1 MNSLENL
8 ILKIGNKA
16 VKDAQ
21 KESLEKG
28 IANVYSK
35 NKQLFFQLPNGEIT
49 QEIPKEYLD
58 IQPIDD
64 SEKDTGLKRQIER
77 DRC

>member
-1 MNSLENL
+1 MNDFEDL

-21 KESLEKG
+21 KESLGKG

-58 IQPIDD
+58 VQLIGE
-64 SEKDTGLKRQIER
+64 SEKDTVLKI
-77 DRC
+77 

>member
-1 MNSLENL
+1 MDNLENL

-21 KESLEKG
+21 KESLKKG

-35 NKQLFFQLPNGEIT
+35 NRQLFFQLPNGEIT

-58 IQPIDD
+58 TRLTGD
-64 SEKDTGLKRQIER
+64 S
-77 DRC
+77 

>member
-1 MNSLENL
+1 MNDFEDL

-21 KESLEKG
+21 KESLKKG

-35 NKQLFFQLPNGEIT
+35 NKQLFFQLSNGKIT
-49 QEIPKEYLD
+49 QEIPKEYLG
-58 IQPIDD
+58 IQLIGD
-64 SEKDTGLKRQIER
+64 SEKDVEL
-77 DRC
+77 

>member
-21 KESLEKG
+21 KESLKKG

-58 IQPIDD
+58 IQLIGE
-64 SEKDTGLKRQIER
+64 SEKDTGLQKL
-77 DRC
+77 D

>member
-1 MNSLENL
+1 MNSFDAM

-21 KESLEKG
+21 KESLKKD

-35 NKQLFFQLPNGEIT
+35 NNQLFFQLPNGEIT

-58 IQPIDD
+58 IRLIDYG
-64 SEKDTGLKRQIER
+64 EKDAEL
-77 DRC
+77 